1 MIGGSYLPWTKIA
14 EYDEVSINVKGN
26 YITDSFELYK
36 SMARQLAWSP
46 YKDHPHINPQK
57 GVKTNSATELDVGK
71 MLAEIVHFD
80 LKLPQIPA
88 FLMVKDNR
96 DLVTRILNDI
106 KNKKS

>member
-1 MIGGSYLPWTKIA
+1 MSSGSYLPWTKIA
-14 EYDEVSINVKGN
+14 EYDEVGVNVRGN
-26 YITDSFELYK
+26 YITNSFELYK
-36 SMARQLAWSP
+36 SPARQLASSP

-57 GVKTNSATELDVGK
+57 GVMINSATELDIGK
-71 MLAEIVHFD
+71 MLAEIAHFD